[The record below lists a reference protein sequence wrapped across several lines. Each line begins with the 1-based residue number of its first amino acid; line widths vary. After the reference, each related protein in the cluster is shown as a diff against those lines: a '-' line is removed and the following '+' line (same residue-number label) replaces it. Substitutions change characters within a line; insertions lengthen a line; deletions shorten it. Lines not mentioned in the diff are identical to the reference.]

1 MSNFI
6 KASSILVMT
15 NILKKNTHS
24 FNLILQTVS
33 VKYIQIYQDFIL
45 AKKFI
50 NKKGSISIR
59 ANHFNYI

>member
-59 ANHFNYI
+59 TNHFNYI